1 MDSLFYYDICPLGN
15 KKRKELI
22 ERWYNLNN
30 NSATED
36 EISSRVENAQSQINT
51 FLGNGAAFLPA
62 VPMAIIST
70 LQNVDAAK
78 KAYAG
83 SKYSF
88 LYESLIIGSLSRI
101 SSSYTGSG
109 DYNIDVSILS
119 RLAFEMLNNGNMS
132 FTEEQLKKS
141 LH

>member
-1 MDSLFYYDICPLGN
+1 MGN